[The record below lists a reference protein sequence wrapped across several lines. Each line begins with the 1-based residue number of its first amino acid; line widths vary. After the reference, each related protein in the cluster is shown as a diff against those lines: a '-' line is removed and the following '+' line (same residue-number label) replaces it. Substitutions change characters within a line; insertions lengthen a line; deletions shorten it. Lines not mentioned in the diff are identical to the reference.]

1 MRANGGIAAKRIIMN
16 ITIIGCGLIGGSL
29 ALALKRR
36 RPGHYVV
43 CLDLPERV
51 SAIQDAGVADA
62 VGSVNDFAA
71 YIPESDFVVVATPVQ
86 CVPNLLAA
94 LNPFLKP
101 NTIVTDVGS
110 TKNKI
115 MTSALEQMPIGV
127 HFIGGH
133 PMAGGERSGV
143 EAADPLLF
151 RDRIY
156 MLCPYQ
162 NTPPNA
168 LLALIELVESLG
180 VTPILIDPVEHD
192 RILAMISHLP
202 HFIAVALMRAAMTND
217 AEHGMLET
225 LAGRGFLDMTRLAA
239 ADYTM
244 WKGIMATNAEAIGKA
259 MEHFNRSLEFIVK
272 EMMEPDVE
280 KDWEKAAQLRRT
292 LTPENRLRPRKQD
305 LRSIIDRQDKQFISI
320 LAQRF
325 NAVRKIGKLKAYQST
340 PVVDSEREQRM
351 MAERRDWGQTL
362 GLPEKMIEELFTII
376 LKYSSHIQET
386 EQ

>member
-1 MRANGGIAAKRIIMN
+1 MK

-36 RPGHYVV
+36 RPEHYVV

-51 SAIQDAGVADA
+51 LAIQYAGVADA
-62 VGSVNDFAA
+62 VGSLDDFAA

-86 CVPNLLAA
+86 FVSDILAA
-94 LNPFLKP
+94 IKPFLKP
-101 NTIVTDVGS
+101 ETIVTDVGS
-110 TKNKI
+110 TKSKI
-115 MTSALEQMPIGV
+115 MESARERMPVGV

-151 RDRIY
+151 RDRVY

-162 NTPPNA
+162 DTSPNA

-180 VTPILIDPVEHD
+180 AVPITIDPVEHD
-192 RILAMISHLP
+192 RILAMTSHLP

-217 AEHGMLET
+217 AEHGMLEK
-225 LAGRGFLDMTRLAA
+225 LAGRGFLDMTRLAS

-244 WKGIMATNAEAIGKA
+244 WKGIMATNAEAIEEA
-259 MEHFNRSLEFIVK
+259 MDNFNRNLEFIVK
-272 EMMEPDVE
+272 EMMEPGVE
-280 KDWEKAAQLRRT
+280 TDWEKIAKLRRA
-292 LTPENRLRPRKQD
+292 LTPENRLRPRKKD
-305 LRSIIDRQDKQFISI
+305 LRTIIDRLDKQFISI

-325 NAVRKIGKLKAYQST
+325 NAVRKIGTLKAYQST
-340 PVVDSEREQRM
+340 PVVDPDREKRM
-351 MAERRDWGQTL
+351 MAERRDWGQSL
-362 GLPEKMIEELFTII
+362 GLPEEMIEELFAVI
-376 LKYSSHIQET
+376 LRHSSQIQET
-386 EQ
+386 GS